1 MSKFAV
7 TFTSSCT
14 ELGLWYLVESC
25 KSFKDKLVGWEPDF
39 TVFGSRLWRSSP
51 VVKYQ
56 WQELWLEMTTVAH
69 VYRILKTKPEKIADM
84 NTQKQVA
91 EFQWLL
97 QFISKKHPDLAEE
110 LWQLFVWR
118 VCAGQ
123 QTICL
128 LTEKLLEVLSDFLCH
143 DAVCAHSLIS
153 YIIPKSS
160 QPNATSDQLMDLY
173 IGVLKECSC
182 TAASFHSKSTEIGS
196 RYQHMELTHAK
207 DMFLSILSLMCL
219 ENNEE
224 KLGNW
229 LYEYLK
235 SADNLVVS
243 QKLMYFSLIS
253 QTHLGLLQYIF
264 RLKERNQFIKWGG
277 QCLVIP
283 KDWLSANIKENSLF
297 HSTVKNRVH
306 CAEILLEVALSLLS
320 QEEDQ
325 EVQVLSGWPHA
336 LKLLLPLLLPQLWTR
351 ATAGVQLTRWLQLLG
366 CICKGIDCDPV
377 LRHLGNIL
385 EQQVQLLEW
394 CSAHTHNCSMS
405 GGEILHIS
413 ASSSTLKTL
422 WLATDLSVANWSEI
436 KQLLHGRQQQVC
448 KWGEQQSDTSTPG
461 CLWDVTLFDGFCI
474 LISCFEAIHL
484 AMILEKNGC
493 LENQMFKY
501 NSTETNEKDIKET
514 ADTSTHNPHAEILSK
529 LQNVQDA
536 VCSLFP
542 LDFRIEVMEDLFSLL
557 FLKQDCREENSDSDT
572 SLEEGAV
579 EEGLPDFETGLES
592 SIASSVTSFINVSEP
607 SDSKIKNTKAFE
619 TSTLDEYE
627 LLSSGNMED
636 DPSAFSSTQVKSQQ
650 YSQEDVGE
658 TSHETASKILCENK
672 DDIKND
678 SFIDSSVKI
687 SQCSRMHLPRLQR
700 EGQIEDLHTALSP
713 PSAKG
718 SGSPDKYLLH
728 TPLGAGMFRA
738 RGKQLFVCSQ
748 KLVNT
753 LLNVLSECLVNTK
766 AALYQQQKNTSIT
779 VPDSL
784 VQRINRLSM
793 AVSEANWRVHLL
805 GPKLSGKDKLSDD
818 EITDGPGS
826 TRTSTSL
833 TNIAQ
838 SLNVVKLYNL
848 CGTGSCPIREADSM
862 ADNYVVQLL
871 SSPNSLAV
879 QCLAHRRLDEAQEV
893 VQMHQMSSTTVSDI
907 AFTASLIRMRARL
920 RSTVPEGSRR
930 VVSPV
935 TVQSQC
941 ASEQQILPSEPSRAQ
956 NPLLQ
961 CVKQVATEGAFIAW
975 VTKEV
980 GFFLSST
987 PLANLPEAPEV
998 MAEFP
1003 VCENVLGVSQSSST
1017 LALWDVLLTASSTNE
1032 HSVALLGLL
1041 EQCTEIAGRLGNLPP
1056 PSLSK
1061 GQTLG
1066 TGPYIQA
1073 LVESFRLVNKDTT
1086 DGGFSTRISV
1096 CNLLHSH
1103 LYPLLWR
1110 GLKDQLQFWR
1120 VLATKAE
1127 SWRELVCE
1135 DSESSLDVYWFKLLQ
1150 SDILRDF
1157 VKLCASLNVS
1167 AGFISPAEEICGKE
1181 NYVDKLLFYIT
1192 FLSACLSEEPAQCA
1206 TECMS
1211 ERVLGSSLREHL
1223 GGLALQLDLQPE
1235 RETSVLAHARLE
1247 AIAHLVHHNLVLSMA
1262 SIVWPKTLQATAGGP
1277 VSAVSPRE
1285 SASGSRIVLNHQ
1297 LESWMGPVE
1306 LPNQAVAGLL
1316 DHLLAALE
1324 ALAGGENFLD
1334 KAKASQVVSNRLVQ
1348 WVLNQTACLSL
1359 LDLSLLQPGPETV
1372 AFYTNLANLVWLH
1385 SLLVLETGKA
1395 GFGLLSP
1402 CDLRRSISQC
1412 SVGYIIGQKEQTF
1425 ISLYNLQN
1433 TLCRIP
1439 SKWPYLWNSQKRLP
1453 SVSKQDPRLAFVL
1466 ACGHQYTPRI
1476 QVLNQDDLEN
1486 QLNTAAAEYLMSQVE
1501 NSDEPIQLPQTFAP
1515 WREVTAP
1522 IVSSD
1527 FFLFSGKE
1535 HEIFEIM
1542 KLKSHCYAANTKDSM
1557 SLLHLSNEEE
1567 KETITKLIETD
1578 ESESIEF
1585 ISKFLQTLWDG
1596 AEFSNVSYKFTIKLK
1611 GCPQKVPKSKEDD
1624 LLSKDDN
1631 CNITEGALHF
1641 VESHCWLLAIILSRL
1656 LQESKKDNLTDT
1668 TEQLLAK
1675 WAHVTKHLR
1684 RLLVSRPVAA
1694 LREAF
1699 EGSPV
1704 MCALQLPFA
1713 VDRITPEVAHLLECG
1728 REQEAVEVVWML
1740 PERAVYDHPGMS
1752 VLRDMLLFP
1761 TASSSECKGSIQ
1773 PWKQCLL
1780 LENKSMAVSCVLDHL
1795 GDWPLPACQ
1804 RVLQSLLGE
1813 WSQPVPAALRVVLQQ
1828 RLLHIQVQGKVSVS
1842 WAEQHPH
1849 VTPQNFQVN
1858 VEFILLLLELE
1869 NYDFAVIEQLLLSLP
1884 PRKAFTIC
1892 EELLSQLES
1901 INCKKS
1907 VVAFIVDV
1915 LHETLSQEEMARFT
1929 VMALGV
1935 RMLDFLTPNLHEA
1948 FWDLVCEPQLIL
1960 EQLLMNSQFLVL
1972 EQIISSLRHT
1982 LSQLPPSSPLNPDKI
1997 DALLRD
2003 YAAQALECRSVMI
2016 SKEGKGTS
2024 GDVEDGQV
2032 SMESDAE
2039 EFVMPKKVPAKGD
2052 WMPDNK
2058 ASECL
2063 CCRAVTF
2070 SMFNRRHHCRRCG
2083 RLVCAGC
2090 SAGRMQVEGYGQVA
2104 VRVCDACVRQ
2114 TAKVG
2119 AGQGAG
2125 SSPPDAAAEAAD
2137 GDHPD
2142 AQDAAADAAAAAAA
2156 TAATLQWRLA
2166 CDAAHNAT
2174 VRGEFAYA
2182 RAPSVA
2188 LCLAAL
2194 AAHSE
2199 GAACPRFLV
2208 GASATLLQLLAPVGP
2223 GAAPN
2228 PEVDA
2233 ALVLRMARSLL
2244 VAAKLKYA
2252 RLGLATG
2259 EAHCDGLLQRAD
2271 LLALLAS
2278 APGGC
2283 AALAPA
2289 LLSAPGVAFAP
2300 ASAPAPAP
2308 AATAAAL
2315 RHLRARLLALERWP
2329 LAVEVCTKAGL
2340 DGGAAW
2346 AAWGRACLR
2355 AGRWR
2360 AARDKFA
2367 RCLAPALVVA
2377 PVPAPHPAAGP
2388 GAPAAGPADQP
2399 ALSEVLHLLQSG
2411 TCAAPPPPPPPSP
2424 PPSPVPAQL
2433 AGIAEAEPL
2442 LRRLSALEEVAR
2454 GRVATPAPPAPP
2466 PAASWPASAAHQE
2479 CLFYLRAYGSAGAQ
2493 LGFLAGRG
2501 GRAGAGAGGAAALA
2515 AAVRYVRDAHVD
2527 PDTFVDA
2534 LYLRCLREGRT
2545 AALHAA
2551 LRDADPSLAS
2561 WQAYL
2566 QRACA
2571 ALARR
2576 GLLHALYRLQLFC
2589 GDLVR
2594 ASMSCVR
2601 FYAAGGRS
2609 FGDLA
2614 RAAPHLAA
2622 AERHLQAHLE
2632 AQLAPQLTLQAS
2644 TVPAGAGAGT
2654 AGGAATPAP
2663 GPLQLDARQV
2673 DAHIRTVRRQGEVA
2687 RFLSACEA
2695 RGARPMALVRELW
2708 PAASAAAHAQA
2719 HAHAAAPPT
2728 LFGSARERVQLA
2740 ALAIL
2745 CGRDVEEGFGIAF
2758 RIIQDHHIKYFHV
2771 YGVVVRH
2778 LAEKNQ
2784 VTDIER
2790 LVKCIQ
2796 QSGLSVAETSALCD
2810 NVLTAALQVFSEK
2823 GELHVGENLVKLMTS
2838 VSAKISV
2845 YIETHQLKSA
2855 YLLAVKNERFEDI
2868 HRIMNEA
2875 KRLGQTSIQRIC
2887 AQKLNLPM

>member
-25 KSFKDKLVGWEPDF
+25 KSFKDKLVEWEPDF

-182 TAASFHSKSTEIGS
+182 TAALFHSKSTEIGS

-207 DMFLSILSLMCL
+207 NMFLSILSLMCL

-229 LYEYLK
+229 LYEYLQ
-235 SADNLVVS
+235 SADNLIVS

-277 QCLVIP
+277 QCLVVP

-306 CAEILLEVALSLLS
+306 CAEILLEVALSLLA

-351 ATAGVQLTRWLQLLG
+351 ATAGVQLTHWLQLLG

-448 KWGEQQSDTSTPG
+448 KWGEQQSDISTPG
-461 CLWDVTLFDGFCI
+461 CSWDVTLFDGFCI

-514 ADTSTHNPHAEILSK
+514 ADTSTHNPYAEILSK

-579 EEGLPDFETGLES
+579 EEGLPDIETGLES

-636 DPSAFSSTQVKSQQ
+636 DPSAFSSTQVKSEQ

-658 TSHETASKILCENK
+658 TSHETASKVLCENE

-728 TPLGAGMFRA
+728 TALGAGMFRA

-784 VQRINRLSM
+784 
-793 AVSEANWRVHLL
+793 
-805 GPKLSGKDKLSDD
+805 
-818 EITDGPGS
+818 
-826 TRTSTSL
+826 
-833 TNIAQ
+833 
-838 SLNVVKLYNL
+838 
-848 CGTGSCPIREADSM
+848 
-862 ADNYVVQLL
+862 
-871 SSPNSLAV
+871 
-879 QCLAHRRLDEAQEV
+879 
-893 VQMHQMSSTTVSDI
+893 MHQMSSTTVSDI

-930 VVSPV
+930 V
-935 TVQSQC
+935 
-941 ASEQQILPSEPSRAQ
+941 
-956 NPLLQ
+956 

-1086 DGGFSTRISV
+1086 DGGFSSRISV

-1135 DSESSLDVYWFKLLQ
+1135 DSESSWDVYWFKLLQ

-1192 FLSACLSEEPAQCA
+1192 FLSACLSEERAQCA

-1359 LDLSLLQPGPETV
+1359 VDLSLLQPGPETV
-1372 AFYTNLANLVWLH
+1372 AFYANLANLVWLH

-1395 GFGLLSP
+1395 GFGLLSS

-1501 NSDEPIQLPQTFAP
+1501 NSNEPIQLPQTFAP

-1542 KLKSHCYAANTKDSM
+1542 KLKSHCYAANTKDGM

-1713 VDRITPEVAHLLECG
+1713 VDRVTPEVAHLLECG

-1780 LENKSMAVSCVLDHL
+1780 LENKNMAVSCVLDHL

-1804 RVLQSLLGE
+1804 RVLQALLGE

-1907 VVAFIVDV
+1907 VVAFVVDV

-2003 YAAQALECRSVMI
+2003 YAAQALECRVSRPDFLGVELTPPGSGRESSLSQSVMI

-2024 GDVEDGQV
+2024 GELEDGQV

-2114 TAKVG
+2114 TAKAG
-2119 AGQGAG
+2119 AGPGAG

-2142 AQDAAADAAAAAAA
+2142 AQDAAADAAAAAA
-2156 TAATLQWRLA
+2156 AATLQWRLA

-2271 LLALLAS
+2271 LLALLA
-2278 APGGC
+2278 C
-2283 AALAPA
+2283 AALAPCA
-2289 LLSAPGVAFAP
+2289 MLSAPASPSPPPRAP
-2300 ASAPAPAP
+2300 PAP
-2308 AATAAAL
+2308 AARPPCACATCG
-2315 RHLRARLLALERWP
+2315 ARLLNAGALAA
-2329 LAVEVCTKAGL
+2329 AVEGVHQGRL
-2340 DGGAAW
+2340 DGGRRW
-2346 AAWGRACLR
+2346 AAWGRAC
-2355 AGRWR
+2355 
-2360 AARDKFA
+2360 AARDAGAPPADKFCA
-2367 RCLAPALVVA
+2367 LACPALVVA
-2377 PVPAPHPAAGP
+2377 RPRPAPGPRPKRARLRPRTGPAAADLAHALLRRP
-2388 GAPAAGPADQP
+2388 PAAA
-2399 ALSEVLHLLQSG
+2399 
-2411 TCAAPPPPPPPSP
+2411 P

-2433 AGIAEAEPL
+2433 AGTAKAD
-2442 LRRLSALEEVAR
+2442 RCCARFGAGEEVERAGEWR
-2454 GRVATPAPPAPP
+2454 RHPP
-2466 PAASWPASAAHQE
+2466 PPPPRRFPGPRARPPECLSLARRRRALASWP
-2479 CLFYLRAYGSAGAQ
+2479 G
-2493 LGFLAGRG
+2493 AGRP
-2501 GRAGAGAGGAAALA
+2501 AVAAAALA
-2515 AAVRYVRDAHVD
+2515 AARAYVRDAHVD

-2551 LRDADPSLAS
+2551 LRDADPSLAC

-2654 AGGAATPAP
+2654 AGGAAAPGP

-2687 RFLSACEA
+2687 RFLNACEA

-2708 PAASAAAHAQA
+2708 PAASAAVHTQA

-2758 RIIQDHHIKYFHV
+2758 
-2771 YGVVVRH
+2771 
-2778 LAEKNQ
+2778 
-2784 VTDIER
+2784 
-2790 LVKCIQ
+2790 
-2796 QSGLSVAETSALCD
+2796 
-2810 NVLTAALQVFSEK
+2810 
-2823 GELHVGENLVKLMTS
+2823 
-2838 VSAKISV
+2838 
-2845 YIETHQLKSA
+2845 
-2855 YLLAVKNERFEDI
+2855 
-2868 HRIMNEA
+2868 
-2875 KRLGQTSIQRIC
+2875 
-2887 AQKLNLPM
+2887 